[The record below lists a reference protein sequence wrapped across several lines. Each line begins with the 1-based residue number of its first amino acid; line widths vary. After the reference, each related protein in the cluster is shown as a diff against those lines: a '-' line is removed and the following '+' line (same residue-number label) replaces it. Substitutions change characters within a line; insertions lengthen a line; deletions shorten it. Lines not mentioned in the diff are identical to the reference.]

1 MQPEPTTSHFPLYVG
16 CHHATVK
23 APFFFPLVCT
33 LTGLLLSARGR
44 GPLRL
49 PPSSCAPRGED
60 CPLRLDGHG
69 LQLAVGDLGAGV
81 PAAAAADHGV
91 HLIDKTRREEE
102 GGWSHRGRKRERE
115 RERERQQ
122 QEARGRVERGQNEWK
137 GTSPFF
143 PSCLPFRQGGGRGG
157 LSWFLLH

>member
-23 APFFFPLVCT
+23 APFFPLGVYT

-102 GGWSHRGRKRERE
+102 EDGATRDERE
-115 RERERQQ
+115 RERKQ
-122 QEARGRVERGQNEWK
+122 QEARGRGGK
-137 GTSPFF
+137 GPE
-143 PSCLPFRQGGGRGG
+143 
-157 LSWFLLH
+157 